1 MQINCTSDNLYE
13 GIVQFS
19 VYKNYWSDFVEKKI
33 RLLPNKMNK
42 YSIRRFSVG
51 TASILVGTTLL
62 FGIGNEA
69 HAAEGDQ
76 TPNANENVADKDVSG
91 TQLKEEAQN
100 NEVTNEEPSKEEE
113 VTNEEPSSKK
123 KPKITK

>member
-62 FGIGNEA
+62 FEL
-69 HAAEGDQ
+69 EMK
-76 TPNANENVADKDVSG
+76 P
-91 TQLKEEAQN
+91 TQQKVIKHLMLMKM
-100 NEVTNEEPSKEEE
+100 
-113 VTNEEPSSKK
+113 
-123 KPKITK
+123 

>member
-1 MQINCTSDNLYE
+1 
-13 GIVQFS
+13 
-19 VYKNYWSDFVEKKI
+19 
-33 RLLPNKMNK
+33 MNK

-100 NEVTNEEPSKEEE
+100 NEVTNEEPSKEEAQNNE
-113 VTNEEPSSKK
+113 VTNEEPSKEEATSNEVTSEEQ
-123 KPKITK
+123 PKEEA